1 MAITGCSSLD
11 EESELQSSTITNQDN
26 NIQTVF
32 SKRHEFSNNIPGI
45 SGLYQTLVRYAALF
59 VSHSLTVLPV
69 AEDGIHD
76 KGITR
81 TNGQEQGRLPILIT
95 YLIISPTI

>member
-32 SKRHEFSNNIPGI
+32 SKGHEFSNNIPEI
-45 SGLYQTLVRYAALF
+45 LGLYQTLVRDAGEMPHCL
-59 VSHSLTVLPV
+59 SLIP
-69 AEDGIHD
+69 
-76 KGITR
+76 
-81 TNGQEQGRLPILIT
+81 
-95 YLIISPTI
+95 